1 MRLPGTDRQE
11 VPHSASIS
19 HEYGQSRATR
29 RHYIQ
34 TPSGYHA
41 RGGHAPD
48 AGPLK
53 PARWPSRTVTSAEAA
68 RWAKSNRSLRRV
80 GERRLHR
87 RGILQRES
95 AGLAVEAQ
103 LLRR

>member
-53 PARWPSRTVTSAEAA
+53 PARWPSRIVTSAEAA
-68 RWAKSNRSLRRV
+68 RWAKSNRSSDIWV
-80 GERRLHR
+80 
-87 RGILQRES
+87 IIS
-95 AGLAVEAQ
+95 AYRIEKSSDDHPYI
-103 LLRR
+103 